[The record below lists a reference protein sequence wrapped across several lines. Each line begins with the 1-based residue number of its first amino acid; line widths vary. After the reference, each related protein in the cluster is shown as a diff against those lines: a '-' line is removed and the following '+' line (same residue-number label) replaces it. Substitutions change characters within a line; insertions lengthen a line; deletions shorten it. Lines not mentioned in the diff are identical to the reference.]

1 MNTTIPENFDALWV
15 ALGIKRKDWA
25 IPSQPQKVTR

>member
-1 MNTTIPENFDALWV
+1 MNTTIPDNFDALWV

-25 IPSQPQKVTR
+25 SPVQQQKVAR